1 MSAPL
6 LQVRDLHKSFPVRRG
21 MLLRVTGHVHAVRGV
36 DLEVPAGETLGLVG
50 ESGCGKTT
58 VGRCVLRLM
67 EPDRGTVHFDGRSV
81 LDMSAAELRALR
93 TEMQVVFQDPYA
105 SLNPRMTVGQALG
118 EPLVAH
124 GLARGAAV
132 GERVAGVLQ
141 RVGLDPALADRY
153 PHDFSGGQR
162 QRIAI
167 ARALVLR
174 PRFVVCDEAVSALDV
189 SVQAQIL
196 NLLADL
202 QDDLGIGYLFISHD
216 LAVVRHVSHRVA
228 VMVHGRIVEH
238 AQADAL
244 FAHPRHPYTRALM
257 ASVPG
262 AVEAPGLEPPGLEP
276 PVAGDGPEAAQP
288 EAGCP
293 YQQRCSQVIPRCRQ
307 GTAPP
312 EVMVAEGHSVRC
324 WLEEGSS

>member
-1 MSAPL
+1 MTAPL

-21 MLLRVTGHVHAVRGV
+21 MLLRVTGHVHAVRGI
-36 DLEVPAGETLGLVG
+36 DLDVPAGETLGLVG

-58 VGRCVLRLM
+58 VGRCVLRLTLA
-67 EPDRGTVHFDGRSV
+67 DRGTVRFDGRSV
-81 LDMSAAELRALR
+81 LDLGAGELRALR

-105 SLNPRMTVGQALG
+105 SLNPRMTVGYALG
-118 EPLVAH
+118 EPLIAH
-124 GLARGAAV
+124 GLAHGPVV
-132 GERVAGVLQ
+132 GERVADVLR

-153 PHDFSGGQR
+153 PQDFSGGQR

-202 QDDLGIGYLFISHD
+202 QDDLGIAYLFISHD

-228 VMVHGRIVEH
+228 VMVLGRIVER
-238 AQADAL
+238 APADAL
-244 FAHPRHPYTRALM
+244 FAAPRHPYTRALM

-262 AVEAPGLEPPGLEP
+262 AAMAQELGVPA
-276 PVAGDGPEAAQP
+276 AGDDGPAAAESP
-288 EAGCP
+288 AGCP
-293 YQQRCSQVIPRCRQ
+293 FHQRCPEVMPRCRE
-307 GTAPP
+307 GVAPP
-312 EVMVAEGHSVRC
+312 EVFVAEEHGVCC
-324 WLEEGSS
+324 WLEQGNS